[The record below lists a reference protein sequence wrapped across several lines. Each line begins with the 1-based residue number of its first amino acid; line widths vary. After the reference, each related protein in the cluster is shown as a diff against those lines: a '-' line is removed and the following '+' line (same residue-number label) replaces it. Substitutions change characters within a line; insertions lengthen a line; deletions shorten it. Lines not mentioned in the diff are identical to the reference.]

1 MSKKKH
7 KQHRTPYKAL
17 LVKRGVHIAT
27 LDIDRMTVP
36 EAVHAARL
44 WAVTEHDARGHLW
57 GLSVVRLGQDG
68 IPNETVADLMF

>member
-1 MSKKKH
+1 
-7 KQHRTPYKAL
+7 
-17 LVKRGVHIAT
+17 
-27 LDIDRMTVP
+27 MTVP